1 MTTKNN
7 FLAVLDNAIVEFL
20 PQKTQYDVLRSF
32 LHERNKTLSLYIIE
46 DENTYLNSSQLIK
59 KIAEKP
65 AVKGFIFFSMLQIS
79 FDKNQNINILDK
91 ILKHNYEVI
100 FYKEDFKI
108 KNYADFKKNKKKI
121 KLFRETNLKKIERL
135 KSLLIF

>member
-108 KNYADFKKNKKKI
+108 KNYADFKKIKKKLSFLE
-121 KLFRETNLKKIERL
+121 KLT
-135 KSLLIF
+135 